1 MNNNN
6 NSKLCEDLID
16 ITKYINEKKVINN
29 QYKLLNDEYIKIQ
42 QVYKQNNES
51 INIINKNNI
60 NKNENIFKIKD
71 YEKRI
76 NDIKED
82 KIKLIKEITNINS
95 LIDDYQV
102 YV

>member
-42 QVYKQNNES
+42 QMYKQNNES

-82 KIKLIKEITNINS
+82 KIKLIKEITNVNS

>member
-82 KIKLIKEITNINS
+82 KIKLIKEITNVNS

>member
-1 MNNNN
+1 M
-6 NSKLCEDLID
+6 
-16 ITKYINEKKVINN
+16 
-29 QYKLLNDEYIKIQ
+29 
-42 QVYKQNNES
+42 YKQNNES

-60 NKNENIFKIKD
+60 NKNENLIKIKN

>member
-1 MNNNN
+1 M
-6 NSKLCEDLID
+6 
-16 ITKYINEKKVINN
+16 
-29 QYKLLNDEYIKIQ
+29 
-42 QVYKQNNES
+42 YKQNNES

>member
-1 MNNNN
+1 M
-6 NSKLCEDLID
+6 
-16 ITKYINEKKVINN
+16 
-29 QYKLLNDEYIKIQ
+29 
-42 QVYKQNNES
+42 YKQNNES

-76 NDIKED
+76 NDKKED